1 MTCNNII
8 QFFNKVRTLKDNMY
22 GPFLV
27 ATHRKIFPFKQ
38 LTDIVAVPEIFT
50 ILRPDAVP
58 EVRNV
63 ASLQQIKRTYQ
74 VIQCLPSAAV
84 QRHTPVTPAAQ
95 QVFNN
100 DFLDAIR
107 DDIIVLVRTKGYTLT
122 GVRDTLKN
130 AGYEVGEKAL
140 RDIIREAESKKPSR
154 RSSSKTAPKKTD
166 SGRKDGIDMN
176 NN

>member
-1 MTCNNII
+1 MASKKFYSDDDI
-8 QFFNKVRTLKDNMY
+8 QLAKAALSELPDLTAQRKTL
-22 GPFLV
+22 
-27 ATHRKIFPFKQ
+27 R
-38 LTDIVAVPEIFT
+38 
-50 ILRPDAVP
+50 
-58 EVRNV
+58 
-63 ASLQQIKRTYQ
+63 
-74 VIQCLPSAAV
+74 
-84 QRHTPVTPAAQ
+84 
-95 QVFNN
+95 

-107 DDIIVLVRTKGYTLT
+107 DDIIVLVRTKVAD
-122 GVRDTLKN
+122 VRDTLKN

>member
-1 MTCNNII
+1 MRLQHETEKKCQWLLKKFYSDDDI
-8 QFFNKVRTLKDNMY
+8 QLAKAALSELPDLTAQRKTL
-22 GPFLV
+22 
-27 ATHRKIFPFKQ
+27 R
-38 LTDIVAVPEIFT
+38 
-50 ILRPDAVP
+50 
-58 EVRNV
+58 
-63 ASLQQIKRTYQ
+63 
-74 VIQCLPSAAV
+74 
-84 QRHTPVTPAAQ
+84 
-95 QVFNN
+95 

-107 DDIIVLVRTKGYTLT
+107 DNIIVLVRTKGYTLAD
-122 GVRDTLKN
+122 VRDTLKN